1 MPVSADALVPITNDQ
16 SPTAPWA
23 DARRILCMRLDSM
36 GDLLMTTP
44 ALRAVRGGTGG
55 DATRHVTL
63 LTSPS
68 GAVTARYLP
77 EVDAII
83 TYDAPWTK
91 ATTRRENSGPEFAI
105 IERLRASAFNAAII
119 FTVFSQNPLP
129 AAMLAMLADIPLRL
143 AYCHENPYQLLSD
156 WAPDPDPAEG
166 IRHEVR
172 RQLDL
177 VARVGYTVAD
187 ARLSFA
193 VPEAARAKAGALL
206 DAHGIDRARPWLV
219 LHPGATAPA
228 RRYPAEGFVT
238 AANTL
243 FHEDGWQ
250 IVLTGDASERDLVTQ
265 VQAGLDVPSSVAF
278 VDTLD
283 LGELGALIALA
294 PLVLTNNTGPAHL
307 AAAVGTPVVDL
318 YALTNPQ
325 HTPWA
330 VPNRVLSHD
339 VPCRNCFR
347 SVCPLV
353 HHHCLTLI
361 PPEAVVAAVRDLAR
375 ETGISTAAPV
385 VAPVMEV
392 AW

>member
-16 SPTAPWA
+16 SPTTPWA
-23 DARRILCMRLDSM
+23 NARRILCVRLDSM

-44 ALRAVRGGTGG
+44 ALRAVRGGTGE

-68 GAVTARYLP
+68 GAVTARHLP

-91 ATTRRENSGPEFAI
+91 ATAPRENSAPEFAI
-105 IERLRASAFNAAII
+105 IEQLRA
-119 FTVFSQNPLP
+119 VFSQNPLP

-177 VARVGYTVAD
+177 VARVGYTTAD

-193 VPEAARAKAGALL
+193 VPEAARAKVGALL

-228 RRYPAEGFVT
+228 RRYPADGFVA

-243 FHEDGWQ
+243 SREDGWQ

-265 VQAGLDVPSSVAF
+265 VQAGLDVPSVAF

-283 LGELGALIALA
+283 LGELGALLALA

-347 SVCPLV
+347 SICPLV

-361 PPEAVVAAVRDLAR
+361 PPEAVVAAVRDLAH
-375 ETGISTAAPV
+375 EAGISTAAPV
-385 VAPVMEV
+385 VASVMEV